1 MVSSSR
7 TPAGSDRV
15 RALNLPQPVAVTL
28 DPHSGKPAQICARGR
43 CHEVERVQDIWQVD
57 EEWWREPISRRYL
70 QVLLQ
75 GGALRVIFQD
85 RRTNSWF
92 QQAY

>member
-1 MVSSSR
+1 MVTSSR
-7 TPAGSDRV
+7 TPPGADRV
-15 RALNLPQPVAVTL
+15 RALNLPQPIAVTL
-28 DPHSGKPAQICARGR
+28 DPRSGKPCQLCAHGK
-43 CHEVERVQDIWQVD
+43 CHEVERIQDVWQID

-75 GGALRVIFQD
+75 GGALRVIFHD
-85 RRTNSWF
+85 RSTDAWF